1 MSFISSF
8 FAQTEAKA
16 EKTSPLQRLVHNLRY
31 TEHNRF
37 RKQKSV
43 LFAVATKEAWSQGQ
57 VVGPFSTVFPSFTIA
72 SRCFP
77 NEIEAASV
85 EQEFNKLH
93 VKLKRIENH
102 NRVVQEPIKVADNSN
117 SAAIP
122 SQPTSRFKIVS
133 DKFVVVAVLL
143 HNYDVVFANIGKS
156 PIQFG
161 VTDEGYFL
169 IDRECAVD
177 TVLHLKRPL
186 DPTKDICAVF
196 DAEILMNSVLNTRDC
211 SASEAVLFPDDNEVK
226 RRLRENAQTDE
237 QKKIDVDEFF
247 INLVKVK

>member
-1 MSFISSF
+1 M
-8 FAQTEAKA
+8 
-16 EKTSPLQRLVHNLRY
+16 HNLRY

-43 LFAVATKEAWSQGQ
+43 LFVVATKEAWSQGQ
-57 VVGPFSTVFPSFTIA
+57 VVGPFSTVFPCFTIA
-72 SRCFP
+72 SRCFT

-102 NRVVQEPIKVADNSN
+102 NRVVQEPIKAAESN
-117 SAAIP
+117 SSNAAIP

-161 VTDEGYFL
+161 ATDEGYFL
-169 IDRECAVD
+169 IDRDCAVD

-186 DPTKDICAVF
+186 DPTKDVCAVF
-196 DAEILMNSVLNTRDC
+196 DAEILMNSVLNARES
-211 SASEAVLFPDDNEVK
+211 SASEAVLFPEDNEVK
-226 RRLRENAQTDE
+226 RRLRENALTDE

-247 INLVKVK
+247 INLVKLK